1 MISSDQ
7 EARENERKI
16 KTQIH
21 RPAKRLVDG
30 EDSLENAEAG
40 PCVLRAD
47 GGAGDPLQSVAAVYR
62 AGDPAARGRA
72 RGDGGAA
79 GNDPV
84 LYRGA
89 VCDAGP

>member
-1 MISSDQ
+1 MLSSVQ
-7 EARENERKI
+7 EARENEREI

-47 GGAGDPLQSVAAVYR
+47 GGAGDPLQSVAAVHR

-72 RGDGGAA
+72 CGDGCSP

-84 LYRGA
+84 LHRGS